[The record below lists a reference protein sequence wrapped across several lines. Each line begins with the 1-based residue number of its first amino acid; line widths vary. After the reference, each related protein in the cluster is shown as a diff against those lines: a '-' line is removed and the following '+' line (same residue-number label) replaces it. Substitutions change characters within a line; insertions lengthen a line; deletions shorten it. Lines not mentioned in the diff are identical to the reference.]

1 MTEVR
6 DGIAISRDRGSLAA
20 GRGPLIQVR
29 VAGGRAVPQV
39 VTALPAREIPVL
51 ATFAEPWPAG
61 RDQVIGEVAAE
72 LAATLSVQ
80 LYGAAGAGKKAIA
93 RAVIRR
99 LASGPNPVRGVA
111 LWPEGPQPRTLESLY
126 ERLTAL
132 FFAGTTF
139 QPPESRL
146 RVAAAAAGLAAV
158 VVIGDCELPA
168 RDLARLLGTFPD
180 CTFLLTSGHRTLFSS
195 GVAHEVGPLAPDAAA
210 GLIAAQAGQR
220 PAPGQVAQARDLAAG
235 QTWRLL
241 QSAAFLRGAPGPAGL
256 PAPAEQAAVL
266 AAGLAAPAAA
276 GLAALATFGTA
287 LTPDC
292 LAAVTGRP
300 AGPGTGPDVAEAG
313 AELEAAGLV
322 SRAGAAHGGMAY
334 RITPDALA
342 AVAALGWA
350 PASAVTAGH
359 GLLQRLSGPEP
370 GHPPPSP
377 ALLLAVAARLQA
389 GGADRQAARLIGAG
403 LPDVLRA
410 GYVTDWLALLRLG
423 LETARAAGDAGDLA
437 YFTGEDDTRQ
447 RMSGEKPAAAA
458 VTGAAGGGTAGGA
471 TAGTM
476 GAPGPPT
483 AVAAGPLAGTRSGA
497 GGPPGPRRPG
507 PGGILLAGHGIPLI
521 VVVVVLA
528 IAGVLLVRSRAEPR
542 TPGAGAAA
550 GASHAAAAPGASSP
564 AASSPGTRP
573 PARRTRPLAS
583 PSRPAPVH
591 ARPAPTPRPGPGHR
605 ASHSA
610 SPSPSPPPTTPASV
624 VRAFVAAINAR
635 DYQRAWLL
643 GGDHL
648 TPSYDQFVAGFA
660 STASDTVT
668 VGPTSGSIVG
678 VLLTAVQTD
687 GTTKFYSGTYTVTGG
702 VITGSNI
709 QQTG

>member
-6 DGIAISRDRGSLAA
+6 DGIAISRDPGGLAA
-20 GRGPLIQVR
+20 ARGPLIQVR
-29 VAGGRAVPQV
+29 VVGGRAVPQV

-80 LYGAAGAGKKAIA
+80 LYGAPGAGKKAIA

-99 LASGPNPVRGVA
+99 LAAGPNPVRGVE
-111 LWPEGPQPRTLESLY
+111 LWPEGPQPHTLERLY
-126 ERLTAL
+126 ERLAGL

-146 RVAAAAAGLAAV
+146 RVAVAAAGLAAV

-195 GVAHEVGPLAPDAAA
+195 GVAHEIGPLAPDAAA

-220 PAPGQVAQARDLAAG
+220 PDPGQVEQACDLAAG

-241 QSAAFLRGAPGPAGL
+241 QSGAFLQSAAFLRGSRGQAGL
-256 PAPAEQAAVL
+256 PAPAEQAAAL
-266 AAGLAAPAAA
+266 AAGLSAPAAA
-276 GLAALATFGTA
+276 ILGALATFGTA
-287 LTPDC
+287 VTPDC

-300 AGPGTGPDVAEAG
+300 AGTGPGVAEAV
-313 AELEAAGLV
+313 AELEAAALV

-359 GLLQRLSGPEP
+359 GLLQRLSWQEP
-370 GHPPPSP
+370 GRPPPSP

-389 GGADRQAARLIGAG
+389 GGEDREAARLIRAG
-403 LPDVLRA
+403 LPEVLSA

-437 YFTGEDDTRQ
+437 YFAGEDDTRQ
-447 RMSGEKPAAAA
+447 RMCGEKPAAAA
-458 VTGAAGGGTAGGA
+458 
-471 TAGTM
+471 
-476 GAPGPPT
+476 
-483 AVAAGPLAGTRSGA
+483 AVRTPAGTRGGRA
-497 GGPPGPRRPG
+497 GPPGPRQPG
-507 PGGILLAGHGIPLI
+507 PGGILLAGHGIPVIL
-521 VVVVVLA
+521 VVVVLA
-528 IAGVLLVRSRAEPR
+528 IAGVLLVRSR
-542 TPGAGAAA
+542 TQPGGPAARASA
-550 GASHAAAAPGASSP
+550 GASHAQATPGASRAAARPPAGSARP
-564 AASSPGTRP
+564 AASPPRP
-573 PARRTRPLAS
+573 A
-583 PSRPAPVH
+583 PSRPQ
-591 ARPAPTPRPGPGHR
+591 PAPSHR
-605 ASHSA
+605 AGHSA
-610 SPSPSPPPTTPASV
+610 SPSPSPPPTMPARV
-624 VRAFVAAINAR
+624 VQAFFAAINAR
-635 DYQRAWLL
+635 DYQRAWRL

-648 TPSYDQFVAGFA
+648 TPSYSQFVAGFA

-668 VGPTSGSIVG
+668 VGPTSGTVVG

-687 GTTKFYSGTYTVTGG
+687 GTTKFYSGTYTVAGG